1 MTDATPEEII
11 TTPAQLKGL
20 VDHLRASGR
29 FAFDTEFVSE
39 ETFEPV
45 LCLIQVATRERLAV
59 IDPLAVRDLS
69 PFWDVVHDPSVEVV
83 MHAAGEDLRI
93 CLLRTGSL
101 PRRVFDVQMAA
112 GLVGLSY
119 PLSLVNLV
127 GQVLGISLAG
137 SETRT
142 DWRHRP
148 LTAAQLHYALDDVR
162 LLARSGRSFHRP
174 AGSSSGERP
183 GPRPSSTDFI
193 ESIAQRADEDR
204 WRRLPGLHQ
213 LEPPQPGDG
222 PAARRVARGRGAA
235 PEPPVAPGGARRSAG
250 GHRQAP
256 APNRRD
262 LEALRDFNRPALLNR
277 SQEILAILDQARAVP
292 EDQLPDLPARH
303 EEPPG
308 LSTVTNLLSA
318 ALAQCCVQN
327 QLAGSL
333 VANVADLKH
342 LVRWH
347 LGGRD
352 DSHRP
357 ALLQGWRGEL
367 CGPLLLDVLEGRLAL
382 RVVDPESEFPV
393 ALEQLQAEAPR
404 SRMEH
409 ETNRE
414 LFHQLLWR
422 HRASGR
428 RPSGST
434 RPASITSSWPCGAT
448 TSAAW

>member
-1 MTDATPEEII
+1 MSDATPEAMI
-11 TTPAQLKGL
+11 TTPAQLKEL
-20 VDHLRASGR
+20 VDHLRSSGR

-59 IDPLAVRDLS
+59 IDPLAVRDVG
-69 PFWDVVHDPSVEVV
+69 PFWDVVLDPSVQIV

-93 CLLRTGSL
+93 CLLRTGTL

-112 GLVGLSY
+112 GLLGINY

-127 GQVLGISLAG
+127 GQALGISLAG

-148 LTAAQLHYALDDVR
+148 LSPAQLHYALDDVR
-162 LLARSGRSFHRP
+162 YLLDIADQFTERLSQLGRIAWAEAEFD
-174 AGSSSGERP
+174 
-183 GPRPSSTDFI
+183 DFI
-193 ESIAQRADEDR
+193 ESIAQRAEEDR
-204 WRRLPGLHQ
+204 WKRLPGLHQ
-213 LEPPQPGDG
+213 LSRRSLEM
-222 PAARRVARGRGAA
+222 ARRLVDWR
-235 PEPPVAPGGARRSAG
+235 EDEARRQNRPLRHVIRDDLLVAIAK
-250 GHRQAP
+250 RQP
-256 APNRRD
+256 RNRRD

-277 SQEILAILDQARAVP
+277 GQEILAILEHARAVP
-292 EDQLPDLPARH
+292 EDQLPDLPARL

-333 VANVADLKH
+333 VANVANLRH

-347 LGGRD
+347 LDGRD
-352 DSHRP
+352 VSERP
-357 ALLQGWRGEL
+357 LLLEGWRGEL
-367 CGPLLLDVLEGRLAL
+367 CGPLLLDVLEGRVAL

-393 ALEQLQAEAPR
+393 ALERVETRQLER
-404 SRMEH
+404 D
-409 ETNRE
+409 
-414 LFHQLLWR
+414 
-422 HRASGR
+422 
-428 RPSGST
+428 
-434 RPASITSSWPCGAT
+434 
-448 TSAAW
+448 